1 MEIGQFKPDSMND
14 PRLPQRPPALAADTN
29 VDLLLEQRQVVRI
42 LQPSLRQQVEQA
54 IQVNPSL
61 SSYVWPHQG
70 ELYLLLTSINDAHRR
85 GQVYDLIQRYQID
98 PTTDLDKAPHGL
110 RVCLQPHRHR
120 QGRRMGAFALGAVVG
135 VMLGLIG
142 MALSVVVTAVL
153 GMGGTTWERITAVT
167 FVVCSALG
175 WAAAT
180 YYLWHKYPLG
190 FWRN

>member
-142 MALSVVVTAVL
+142 MALSVVITAVL

>member
-1 MEIGQFKPDSMND
+1 MNES
-14 PRLPQRPPALAADTN
+14 RLFSRQQALIADAN
-29 VDLLLEQRQVVRI
+29 IDFLLEQRQVVRI
-42 LQPSLRQQVEQA
+42 LQPTLRQQIEQA

-70 ELYLLLTSINDAHRR
+70 ELYLLLTSINDASRR

-98 PTTDLDKAPHGL
+98 PTTDLDKAPYGL
-110 RVCLQPHRHR
+110 RACLQPHRHR

-135 VMLGLIG
+135 MMLGLIG
-142 MALSVVVTAVL
+142 MALSVVMTVVL
-153 GMGGTTWERITAVT
+153 GLEGAAWERITAVT

-175 WAAAT
+175 WAGAT
-180 YYLWHKYPLG
+180 YYLWYKYPFG